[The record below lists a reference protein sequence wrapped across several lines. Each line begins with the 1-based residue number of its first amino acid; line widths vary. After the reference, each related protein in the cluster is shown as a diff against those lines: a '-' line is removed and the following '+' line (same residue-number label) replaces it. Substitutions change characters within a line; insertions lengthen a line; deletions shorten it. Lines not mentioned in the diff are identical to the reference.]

1 MDLAAKASRISQ
13 KVVLIT
19 GCSSGIGR
27 ALAYEFHHAGYSVV
41 ATARRLETL
50 QPLQEAGML
59 IKELDVT
66 NPAQIQ
72 SVFHRIQQEQQR
84 LDVLVNN
91 AGYGLFAPL
100 LDLSADQLA
109 QQFETNLFAPL
120 WLIQAAA
127 PMMRSQQSGLIIN
140 IGSISGIMPTP
151 FSGAYASSKS
161 ALHCLSEA
169 LRMELAPFGIQ
180 VMTVQPGAIQSNFG
194 DAARQHTEA
203 NLTDQSW
210 YSSIKDTIRARAE
223 LSQVDA
229 TPTQEFAT
237 QLVQAALRPNPP
249 AVLRIGKKSKLLPFL
264 KRILPQPWLD
274 QIMQRRFSLCSIE
287 TQISKSQN
295 GD

>member
-1 MDLAAKASRISQ
+1 MGDGIKKRKMRQ

-27 ALAYEFHHAGYSVV
+27 ALAFEFHRAGYSVI
-41 ATARRLETL
+41 ATARWLETL
-50 QPLQEAGML
+50 RPLQEAGML
-59 IKELDVT
+59 TKELDVT
-66 NPAQIQ
+66 NLDQIR
-72 SVFHRIQQEQQR
+72 SVFNQIQQEQQR

-100 LDLSADQLA
+100 LDISADQLA

-120 WLIQAAA
+120 QLIQAAA

-151 FSGAYASSKS
+151 FSGAYASSKA
-161 ALHCLSEA
+161 ALHCLSDA
-169 LRMELAPFGIQ
+169 LRMELAPFGIRM
-180 VMTVQPGAIQSNFG
+180 MTVQPGAIQSDFG
-194 DAARQHTEA
+194 NAARRRTEA

-223 LSQVDA
+223 LSQLDA
-229 TPTQEFAT
+229 TPTQDFAA

-249 AVLRIGKKSKLLPFL
+249 AVLRIGKKSRLLPFL
-264 KRILPQPWLD
+264 KTVLPRPWLD
-274 QIMQRRFSLCSIE
+274 QILQRRFGLRSIE
-287 TQISKSQN
+287 NSTKS
-295 GD
+295 